1 MDMDLELGSE
11 IKDNIVPL
19 ILELYLGIVDLGDS
33 SDDEDGS
40 DSDGDQPP
48 KPKKGGKKGK
58 EDCK

>member
-1 MDMDLELGSE
+1 MDLELGSE